1 MTTWDKH
8 CEYNLF
14 VEGLLTNLTN
24 AAENESKDGQGLQSF
39 RPATILK
46 LLGAGEILTHAWAEW
61 KGMQGLKRRN
71 MTRNGLKV
79 WIFILIERKI
89 FCNIGA
95 MKF

>member
-1 MTTWDKH
+1 M
-8 CEYNLF
+8 
-14 VEGLLTNLTN
+14 TNLTN
-24 AAENESKDGQGLQSF
+24 VFTCSTIAIDTTENESKDGQGLQGF

-79 WIFILIERKI
+79 WTFSLIERKI
-89 FCNIGA
+89 LCNIGA